1 LFIYLKSFCF
11 DEGLKKMSDN
21 RCSVCKRDDVPL
33 FFSQTADLSI
43 YCGEKC
49 QRIGVYV
56 TPNPELIAAVNL
68 LQEQGY
74 CVIRVFTDEE
84 TAERHTALRN
94 ALYNLMPE
102 YLANPELLV
111 RGGFG
116 ALGNSSSFHLPIVRQ
131 LRREAHQVAA
141 KLFKMLLQQRN
152 ETMLLEQLVDRA
164 RILRPNSEI
173 KEEIWHRDQTPR
185 KNPSVTK
192 DDRIFGGWISFNGT
206 QKFSAIKGS
215 HMDVVASNNQNSGFT
230 PLTKEES
237 AKYTEQ
243 KNKVLEKSGEWF
255 IEIPPGHMLI
265 FQQELIH
272 EVVGGKHRGEEQL
285 RLFTGWRL
293 TTSKQSFI
301 KNPHEFFV
309 EQGITNIKSD
319 QTPDMYPDMPWSAGT
334 TTRRGLA
341 TWSAKT
347 FQPFILEER
356 KVASGK
362 DKGES
367 HTLVPKHMYSL
378 YEISI
383 KKAAWRV
390 SQELSEELESKG
402 VWEFPESESEKA
414 AIFDA
419 AQIIATTPPAVWQE
433 KRLFQKPSQGEL
445 IWDTPY
451 FEVQPKDRVLFEP
464 YTPQDKMILTPL
476 SLV

>member
-1 LFIYLKSFCF
+1 
-11 DEGLKKMSDN
+11 M

-33 FFSQTADLSI
+33 FFSETADLSI
-43 YCGEKC
+43 YCGQKC
-49 QRIGVYV
+49 QRIGVYAA
-56 TPNPELIAAVNL
+56 PNQELIEAVNL
-68 LQEQGY
+68 LQQQGY

-84 TAERHTALRN
+84 TTERHAALRS
-94 ALYNLMPE
+94 ALYNSMPE

-131 LRREAHQVAA
+131 LRREAHQVASR
-141 KLFKMLLQQRN
+141 LFKVFLQQRN
-152 ETMLLEQLVDRA
+152 EAMLLEQLVDRA
-164 RILRPNSEI
+164 RILKTGSDI

-185 KNPSVTK
+185 KKNPSVTK
-192 DDRIFGGWISFNGT
+192 DDRIFGGWISLNGT
-206 QKFSAIKGS
+206 QRFSAIKGS
-215 HMDVVASNNQNSGFT
+215 HADVIASNNQNSGFT

-237 AKYTEQ
+237 TKYTEQ
-243 KNKVLEKSGEWF
+243 KNKALENNEKWY
-255 IEIPPGHMLI
+255 IEIPPGHMLV

-293 TTSKQSFI
+293 TTTKESFI
-301 KNPHEFFV
+301 KNPREFFI

-319 QTPDMYPDMPWSAGT
+319 QTPDMYPDMPWSAST

-341 TWSAKT
+341 VWSAKT
-347 FQPFILEER
+347 FQPFVLEER

-362 DKGES
+362 DAGER
-367 HTLVPKHMYSL
+367 HVLVPKHMYSL

-390 SQELSEELESKG
+390 SQELNEELERRG

-414 AIFDA
+414 AVFEA
-419 AQIIATTPPAVWQE
+419 AQIIATTPPAVWEQ
-433 KRLFQKPSQGEL
+433 KGLFKKQNQGTLE
-445 IWDTPY
+445 WETTY
-451 FEVQPKDRVLFEP
+451 FDIEPRDRVLFEP
-464 YTPQDKMILTPL
+464 YNEQDKMILTPL
-476 SLV
+476 RLN